1 MSITLERVIMFRE
14 CGECTACCTWL
25 MGDAYGYGFGNGKSC
40 KFLCETGCDIHSVRP
55 GSCMNYQC
63 AWTQNLLDETMRPDK
78 CGVLASVEKNENGQY
93 LRLIHLT
100 ETINSD
106 TLKYFKNWSMKMN
119 TSVLYLKNNHWEI
132 L

>member
-1 MSITLERVIMFRE
+1 
-14 CGECTACCTWL
+14 
-25 MGDAYGYGFGNGKSC
+25 
-40 KFLCETGCDIHSVRP
+40 
-55 GSCMNYQC
+55 MNYQC